1 MEKFVR
7 MLVKC
12 RSCTEV
18 IIFEF
23 ELSKDPDKR
32 KKALSSITFQC
43 SNGHVMNRPD
53 GSFEVVDEND
63 YIGQA
68 LKKIRY
74 ENPS

>member
-1 MEKFVR
+1 MKKIVS

-12 RSCTEV
+12 RACTEV

-23 ELSKDPDKR
+23 ELSEDPNKR
-32 KKALSSITFQC
+32 KKALSSITIQC
-43 SNGHVMNRPD
+43 SSGHVMNRPD

>member
-1 MEKFVR
+1 MKKFVR
-7 MLVKC
+7 MFVKC
-12 RSCTEV
+12 SGCDEV

-23 ELSKDPDKR
+23 ELSEDRDKR
-32 KKALSSITFQC
+32 KKALSSVTFQC

-68 LKKIRY
+68 LKKITY